1 VDVFFKPDL
10 LNPMVLCELPPLHSP
25 LCSSL
30 ISKFLLP
37 LQNLLVALG
46 MIRKSVYYTALL
58 KTNLNL
64 AGLWAGAV
72 WGSPGFLWEGT
83 SSLSR
88 AVRRGLG

>member
-1 VDVFFKPDL
+1 
-10 LNPMVLCELPPLHSP
+10 
-25 LCSSL
+25 
-30 ISKFLLP
+30 
-37 LQNLLVALG
+37 